1 MKAKTTSLPYYLATL
16 TIAVLL
22 TLLSSCVKEEE
33 GRRMEMATYDFTATI
48 EPFASEGGQK
58 VRLVN
63 EEWIYWELDDMI
75 SIGSDQTTSGDEDCE
90 GWLKIPDNGSDFV
103 GFNGAFMTTL
113 PAGSKYFLGLH
124 PRSMNNRIR
133 ATGGSSFSATI
144 SLPDTQGFRNDISFA
159 KQVFPMVA
167 WYGGS
172 WDEDHP
178 KPFNLDFHSLA
189 GIVRFQIF
197 NTGAAKTI
205 SKVVISSIG
214 DAPRQLK
221 GAFTVEQYN
230 TNTPYLTPAAN
241 TAANRTLVLDC
252 GTDGRELGSEI
263 LSFYVVLPALGGNGT
278 TTLYPLQFEVHAT
291 DGSVCTKRMSA
302 GIPVRRNGITYRNA
316 IDVSDWS
323 DASANVG
330 LSGNGTEERPFRI
343 YTVKDLQYLRNH
355 MAGDRKINN
364 QDVSADMYYCIM
376 RSDIV
381 LRESN
386 WNNGGIVNF
395 VGHITSLANSNTPGI
410 TNHSHYPLFASVGV
424 GGVVEGVTVRCDTLN
439 TSFGYGGVSIFC
451 HTNNGTLKDCVL
463 RNVSSK
469 VMVADEKDLGGI
481 CVDNHGTIDGCRCIA
496 RLSAADHNI
505 GGICLTNYSDGK
517 ITGCQVAT
525 PFSVTAAQEV
535 GGICHT
541 NNGLIEDSYFA
552 SGISMSAASWGGIVF
567 ANSGSGAKVKNCF
580 LSPSAHIVSSSSVGG
595 IVHTLSGGTV
605 DYCYLEGQL
614 SSPQLGGIANSV
626 AGGTILNCYVNALDA
641 LLTATGASSVVGGIA
656 ATLTSGAIKNSF
668 VKEVAIDLVND
679 GTLGGIVGTVSGGRI
694 VNCYAYE
701 SNNTFYGSHTS
712 GKLTNCYLVDDRQNR
727 VASVT
732 TVTSEVAASSD
743 ASTGLTAILNKNRT
757 TDASSLS
764 PQLNGSRA
772 WVLTDGTPILSN

>member
-323 DASANVG
+323 DASATAANPPNGAAGTNANTYTWYTFNKESVRIPWRIAWDYFWYQDTRAAAILKQLNDFIKDKAKNDPNDMALAVNYSWDLSLGKDYTKNTVVSSQWYAAWCATGIAGNTAWFNTCTTG
-330 LSGNGTEERPFRI
+330 LNTRVPS
-343 YTVKDLQYLRNH
+343 
-355 MAGDRKINN
+355 
-364 QDVSADMYYCIM
+364 
-376 RSDIV
+376 
-381 LRESN
+381 
-386 WNNGGIVNF
+386 NNGG
-395 VGHITSLANSNTPGI
+395 
-410 TNHSHYPLFASVGV
+410 
-424 GGVVEGVTVRCDTLN
+424 
-439 TSFGYGGVSIFC
+439 
-451 HTNNGTLKDCVL
+451 
-463 RNVSSK
+463 
-469 VMVADEKDLGGI
+469 
-481 CVDNHGTIDGCRCIA
+481 
-496 RLSAADHNI
+496 
-505 GGICLTNYSDGK
+505 
-517 ITGCQVAT
+517 
-525 PFSVTAAQEV
+525 
-535 GGICHT
+535 
-541 NNGLIEDSYFA
+541 SYFA
-552 SGISMSAASWGGIVF
+552 DI
-567 ANSGSGAKVKNCF
+567 
-580 LSPSAHIVSSSSVGG
+580 
-595 IVHTLSGGTV
+595 
-605 DYCYLEGQL
+605 
-614 SSPQLGGIANSV
+614 
-626 AGGTILNCYVNALDA
+626 
-641 LLTATGASSVVGGIA
+641 LLTMY
-656 ATLTSGAIKNSF
+656 SG
-668 VKEVAIDLVND
+668 L
-679 GTLGGIVGTVSGGRI
+679 
-694 VNCYAYE
+694 
-701 SNNTFYGSHTS
+701 
-712 GKLTNCYLVDDRQNR
+712 
-727 VASVT
+727 
-732 TVTSEVAASSD
+732 
-743 ASTGLTAILNKNRT
+743 
-757 TDASSLS
+757 
-764 PQLNGSRA
+764 LNGLFLRPA
-772 WVLTDGTPILSN
+772 AMP